1 VVLQEHVRI
10 AAKISLG
17 AVLKMQPILLR
28 NGPEHPRKPG
38 ATDPVVGAMDYQP
51 PIVSA
56 GKRSAAGAPKLPGD
70 PPCTPLHEISKAH
83 SWAIQVRCL
92 LSRFMRESE
101 RMQLAEA

>member
-1 VVLQEHVRI
+1 
-10 AAKISLG
+10 
-17 AVLKMQPILLR
+17 
-28 NGPEHPRKPG
+28 
-38 ATDPVVGAMDYQP
+38 MDYQP